1 MPSEQDDMPAPSDRP
16 LHAKLVRGRWY
27 WDPPDKLRK
36 SHNLK
41 TVSLGADQTAAWA
54 YARTLNRDHLG
65 LGPKD
70 APVGSV
76 LWMFNS
82 FVAGDRFEALA
93 AATQRDYRW
102 LLLRVLAP
110 MELGGRPL
118 GGYLATQIKPRH
130 ADAIYGLIKESHGHS
145 AAHYAC
151 RVARRVWK
159 WGGRR
164 ELVDRL
170 NNPWTDMELKGIA
183 ARTQRWTADQVDVVR
198 AKATELDAPSVG
210 LAVSLAYWWGHRQ
223 GDVLAL
229 TWEALD
235 SGNVSTSKT
244 KQVLPVDIDA
254 YPALKTELAA
264 ERARQTLRAGATV
277 TGPVVVCEATG
288 QRWERH
294 GFGHAFREIARAA
307 GLPDELQFRDL
318 RATAVTEL
326 SDAGA
331 DPIGLSTH
339 SGHQTVSMARRY
351 ARRTPEQFTAA
362 AGKRME
368 RRKNT

>member
-1 MPSEQDDMPAPSDRP
+1 MPSEQDDTRAPSDRP
-16 LHAKLVRGRWY
+16 LHVKLVRRRWY

-41 TVSLGADQTAAWA
+41 TVALGADQESAWA
-54 YARTLNRDHLG
+54 YARTLNRDHLS
-65 LGPKD
+65 LGPDD
-70 APVGSV
+70 ATVGSV
-76 LWMFNS
+76 RWMFEA
-82 FVAGDRFEALA
+82 FIAGDKFSELA

-102 LLLRVLAP
+102 LLQRVLSP
-110 MELGGRPL
+110 MEMSGRPL
-118 GGYLATQIKPRH
+118 GGYLAAQIKPRH
-130 ADAIYGLIKESHGHS
+130 ADAIYGLLKESHGPS

-151 RVARRVWK
+151 RVARRVWH

-164 ELVDRL
+164 EMVERL
-170 NNPWTDMELKGIA
+170 NNPWTGMELKGIP
-183 ARTQRWTADQVDVVR
+183 ARTQRWTIDQVDAVR
-198 AKATELDAPSVG
+198 ARAIELKAPSIG
-210 LAVSLAYWWGHRQ
+210 LAVSIAYWWGHRQ

-229 TWEALD
+229 TWAALD
-235 SGNVSTSKT
+235 SGEVSTSKT
-244 KQVLPVDIDA
+244 GQLLPVDIDA
-254 YPALKTELAA
+254 YPSLKVELTA
-264 ERARQTLRAGATV
+264 ERARQTLAGTNLGHV
-277 TGPVVVCEATG
+277 IICEATG
-288 QRWERH
+288 SRWERH
-294 GFGHAFREIARAA
+294 GFGHAFREIATAA
-307 GLPDELQFRDL
+307 GIPANLQFRDL

>member
-1 MPSEQDDMPAPSDRP
+1 VPSVQDDTLAPGDRP
-16 LHAKLVRGRWY
+16 LHVKLVRRRWY

-41 TVSLGADQTAAWA
+41 TVALGADQAAAWA

-70 APVGSV
+70 APVGSI
-76 LWMFNS
+76 LWMFNT
-82 FVAGDRFEALA
+82 FIADDKFEALA
-93 AATQRDYRW
+93 ASTKRDYRW
-102 LLLRVLAP
+102 LLLRVLAT
-110 MELGGRPL
+110 MELSGRPL
-118 GGYLATQIKPRH
+118 GGYLATQIKARH
-130 ADAIYGLIKESHGHS
+130 ADAIYGLLKESIGHS
-145 AAHYAC
+145 SAHYAC
-151 RVARRVWK
+151 RVARRVWH

-164 ELVDRL
+164 EMVDRID
-170 NNPWTDMELKGIA
+170 NPWTNMELKGIPQ
-183 ARTQRWTADQVDVVR
+183 RTQRWTADQVDIVC
-198 AKATELDAPSVG
+198 AKAIELEAPSVG

-244 KQVLPVDIDA
+244 GQVLPVDIDA
-254 YPALKTELAA
+254 YPILRTELAT
-264 ERARQTLRAGATV
+264 ERARQTLKAGATAS
-277 TGPVVVCEATG
+277 GPVVVCEATG
-288 QRWERH
+288 KRWERH
-294 GFGHAFREIARAA
+294 GFGHAFRDIATAA
-307 GLPDELQFRDL
+307 GIPKTLQFRDL

-339 SGHQTVSMARRY
+339 SGHQTISMARRY

-362 AGKRME
+362 AGKRLE
-368 RRKNT
+368 RRRST